1 MKVRKRGIREE
12 GKKKGIKKCE
22 RGRKK
27 RERRRKR
34 GERGRNK
41 TFTRKGREHFQMCWG
56 RFSTMLCV
64 ENLPTLKDE
73 GKKGREENI
82 VKGAGAGFQQCYALK
97 PSPAT

>member
-64 ENLPTLKDE
+64 ENLPQHLK
-73 GKKGREENI
+73 R
-82 VKGAGAGFQQCYALK
+82 
-97 PSPAT
+97 